1 MVFIPD
7 VELGGDSEK
16 TLQQYHDLNPA
27 LNMISGHFWDPFPF
41 SRCSY
46 LLPLYWQP

>member
-7 VELGGDSEK
+7 IELERGGK
-16 TLQQYHDLNPA
+16 YALRRYHDLNPV

-46 LLPLYWQP
+46 LLPLSGHP